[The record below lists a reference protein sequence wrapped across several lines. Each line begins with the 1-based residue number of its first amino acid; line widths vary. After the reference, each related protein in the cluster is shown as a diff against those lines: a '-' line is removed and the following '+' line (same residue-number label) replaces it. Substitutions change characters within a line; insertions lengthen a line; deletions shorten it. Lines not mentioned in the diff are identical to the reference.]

1 MVKRGVVKR
10 PLFQKKRSMTCWK
23 GERFLSYEL

>member
-10 PLFQKKRSMTCWK
+10 PLFQKKAFHDMLEGR
-23 GERFLSYEL
+23 EIFEL

>member
-10 PLFQKKRSMTCWK
+10 PLFQKKAFHDMLEGREKKSC
-23 GERFLSYEL
+23 EL